1 MTDKKEKNKKRLVL
15 LDAHAILHRAYHAL
29 PDFTSGKGEPTGGLY
44 GLSLMLLKI
53 IQDLKPDFIVAC
65 YDLAGPTYRHEAYQ
79 EYKAGRQKTE
89 DNLIAQIERS
99 RDIFESFSIPIYD
112 KKGYEA
118 DDLLGTIV
126 EKTKNDKNLEVV
138 IASGDMDTLQ
148 LVRGKR
154 IQVYTLKKGIKDTIV
169 YDEKAVLERFGF
181 PPELLPDYKGLRG
194 DPSDNIIGIK
204 GIGDKTATE
213 LIKNF
218 GSIEDIYKAL
228 KKDRGSFLKAGVKE
242 RIIKLLEDNKEEA
255 EFSKMLA
262 VINRNVP
269 VEFALPKQEWTD
281 SIDIS
286 KIEKLFFEL
295 DFRSLVAR
303 ARSVLSGR
311 KIIDEKNG
319 SGTSALALAPGPSVN
334 EELLREASIALWL
347 VDSNITNPDLSDI
360 LNFAKTDSFPKA
372 HDVIFKEL
380 EKRNLKKVFDNI
392 EKPLIPIV
400 SKMEKTGVAINIGY
414 LKKLSTDY
422 HERLKKIE
430 TDIYKM
436 AGNEFNIN
444 SPKQLSEI
452 LFDKMKLQTKGLKKT
467 AGGARSTRESELEK
481 LKEGDPIIEEILKY
495 RALQKLLST
504 YIDNIPDM
512 VSDDGRLHANFLQ
525 AGTTTGRM
533 SSNNPNL
540 QNIPIKSEDGNNI
553 RKAFI
558 APEGSLLVDFD
569 YSQIELRIAAML
581 SKDEKLLRIF
591 RSGGDIHAG
600 VASEVF
606 QVPEEKVT
614 KEMRIQAKT
623 INFGILYG
631 MGVNALRANLGSDR
645 ATAQKF
651 YDSYFSEFRGLAGY
665 IEEMKANAYR
675 KGYTETFFGRRRY
688 FPDIKSRLPYIRAS
702 AERMA
707 VNAPIQGTQAD
718 IIKMAMVE
726 IDDYLNKNNLQNK
739 ARLILQVHDELIYE
753 IDEKEVANISPEIK
767 RIMESVLAPEK
778 AEGITFK
785 ANVATGKSWGEVKNI
800 I

>member
-204 GIGDKTATE
+204 GIGDKTVTE

-218 GSIEDIYKAL
+218 GSIENIYKAL

-269 VEFALPKQEWTD
+269 VEFALPKQEWTN

-303 ARSVLSGR
+303 AKNVLSEG
-311 KIIDEKNG
+311 KGTLEKNEVG
-319 SGTSALALAPGPSVN
+319 PRPEALAP
-334 EELLREASIALWL
+334 EAS
-347 VDSNITNPDLSDI
+347 V
-360 LNFAKTDSFPKA
+360 
-372 HDVIFKEL
+372 
-380 EKRNLKKVFDNI
+380 
-392 EKPLIPIV
+392 
-400 SKMEKTGVAINIGY
+400 G
-414 LKKLSTDY
+414 
-422 HERLKKIE
+422 
-430 TDIYKM
+430 
-436 AGNEFNIN
+436 
-444 SPKQLSEI
+444 
-452 LFDKMKLQTKGLKKT
+452 
-467 AGGARSTRESELEK
+467 
-481 LKEGDPIIEEILKY
+481 EE
-495 RALQKLLST
+495 
-504 YIDNIPDM
+504 
-512 VSDDGRLHANFLQ
+512 V
-525 AGTTTGRM
+525 
-533 SSNNPNL
+533 
-540 QNIPIKSEDGNNI
+540 
-553 RKAFI
+553 
-558 APEGSLLVDFD
+558 
-569 YSQIELRIAAML
+569 
-581 SKDEKLLRIF
+581 
-591 RSGGDIHAG
+591 
-600 VASEVF
+600 
-606 QVPEEKVT
+606 
-614 KEMRIQAKT
+614 
-623 INFGILYG
+623 
-631 MGVNALRANLGSDR
+631 
-645 ATAQKF
+645 
-651 YDSYFSEFRGLAGY
+651 
-665 IEEMKANAYR
+665 
-675 KGYTETFFGRRRY
+675 
-688 FPDIKSRLPYIRAS
+688 
-702 AERMA
+702 
-707 VNAPIQGTQAD
+707 
-718 IIKMAMVE
+718 
-726 IDDYLNKNNLQNK
+726 
-739 ARLILQVHDELIYE
+739 
-753 IDEKEVANISPEIK
+753 
-767 RIMESVLAPEK
+767 
-778 AEGITFK
+778 
-785 ANVATGKSWGEVKNI
+785 
-800 I
+800 